1 MAKLNDRQHKK
12 MISMYAECQN
22 YSLVAREF
30 GVSVSTVRRHC
41 NGDVETAKKVK
52 QKKEENTV
60 AILQH
65 MGKQKKR
72 VCGILDKLLD
82 ALDDPGK
89 MECSTLPQIATAMGI
104 IIDKYTVNEAIK
116 PSDTKET
123 NFFEAIRSAGEE
135 VDLSAIPEIQSAA
148 ERNSIL
154 VDETESQN

>member
-1 MAKLNDRQHKK
+1 MAKISDRQHKK
-12 MISMYAECQN
+12 MIAMYADCQN

-41 NGDVETAKKVK
+41 NGDVETAKKVR

-82 ALDDPGK
+82 ALDDPDK
-89 MECSTLPQIATAMGI
+89 MESSTLPQIATALGI
-104 IIDKYTVNEAIK
+104 LVDKYRVDEGIGQINQSENNLFEVIEQSTREAI
-116 PSDTKET
+116 DTNE
-123 NFFEAIRSAGEE
+123 
-135 VDLSAIPEIQSAA
+135 IPEIESPA
-148 ERNSIL
+148 EPGNDL
-154 VDETESQN
+154 VEQAGL